1 MFSVF
6 SDVPTIS
13 ELISIVTVERTRT
26 GTQQFCYDSLMTEQP
41 GRRPDNTSG
50 RPRDAART
58 DAILTAA
65 ADLLLEVGFDRI
77 RTQDVAERAGA
88 GKGAIYRRWPTK
100 EALLAEA
107 IRNMPARTAPVTDD
121 PIGDLRTLVADRCQS
136 AQEQPDLVPGLISA
150 MRADQGIE
158 DAVKEGY
165 DLSYMR
171 DTLAR
176 ILGPDHPHLNVLA
189 DITQAVPLYRAAF
202 TPESLD
208 GSTMTEEIVSLIES
222 LAAGQGASPNST

>member
-1 MFSVF
+1 MVSF
-6 SDVPTIS
+6 
-13 ELISIVTVERTRT
+13 
-26 GTQQFCYDSLMTEQP
+26 MTEQP

-107 IRNMPARTAPVTDD
+107 IRNMPARQAPVTDD
-121 PIGDLRTLVADRCQS
+121 PVADLRTLVNDRCQS
-136 AQEQPDLVPGLISA
+136 AQEKPDLVPGLISA

-176 ILGPDHPHLNVLA
+176 ILGADHPHLDVLA

-208 GSTMTEEIVSLIES
+208 SSTMTEEIVSLIEA
-222 LAAGQGASPNST
+222 LAAGATKRGSV